1 MEELIK
7 QAPEN
12 ITYNELEIIFLR
24 NNKNIVDTLTEV
36 WNIPVNNVNNS
47 YNSDNSDN
55 SYNSDNNGNKDKWKT
70 IRETYDEIDKEMYNV
85 IKNSKK

>member
-1 MEELIK
+1 MDELIK

-47 YNSDNSDN
+47 DN
-55 SYNSDNNGNKDKWKT
+55 SYNKDNKDKWKT

>member
-1 MEELIK
+1 MDELIK

-12 ITYNELEIIFLR
+12 ITYNDLEIIFLR
-24 NNKNIVDTLTEV
+24 NNKNIVDTLAEV
-36 WNIPVNNVNNS
+36 WNIPVNNINNI
-47 YNSDNSDN
+47 
-55 SYNSDNNGNKDKWKT
+55 NNNDNKDKWKM

>member
-1 MEELIK
+1 MDELIK

-12 ITYNELEIIFLR
+12 ITYSDLEIIFLR
-24 NNKNIVDTLTEV
+24 NNKNIVDTLAEV
-36 WNIPVNNVNNS
+36 WNIQVNNINN
-47 YNSDNSDN
+47 ND
-55 SYNSDNNGNKDKWKT
+55 NKDKWKM

>member
-1 MEELIK
+1 MDELIK

-12 ITYNELEIIFLR
+12 ITYNDLEIIFLR
-24 NNKNIVDTLTEV
+24 NNKNIVDTLAEV
-36 WNIPVNNVNNS
+36 WNIPVNNINN
-47 YNSDNSDN
+47 ND
-55 SYNSDNNGNKDKWKT
+55 NKDKWKM

>member
-47 YNSDNSDN
+47 DNI
-55 SYNSDNNGNKDKWKT
+55 YNSDNNGNKDKWKT

>member
-1 MEELIK
+1 MDELIK

-12 ITYNELEIIFLR
+12 ITYSDLEIIFLR
-24 NNKNIVDTLTEV
+24 NNKNIVDTLAEV
-36 WNIPVNNVNNS
+36 WNIPVNNINN
-47 YNSDNSDN
+47 ND
-55 SYNSDNNGNKDKWKT
+55 NKDKWKM

>member
-47 YNSDNSDN
+47 DN
-55 SYNSDNNGNKDKWKT
+55 SYNKDNKDKWKT

>member
-1 MEELIK
+1 MDELIK

-47 YNSDNSDN
+47 DN

>member
-47 YNSDNSDN
+47 DNGGN
-55 SYNSDNNGNKDKWKT
+55 NDNNGNKDKWKT

>member
-1 MEELIK
+1 MDELIK

-47 YNSDNSDN
+47 DN
-55 SYNSDNNGNKDKWKT
+55 SYNKDNKDKWKT

-85 IKNSKK
+85 IKNRKK

>member
-1 MEELIK
+1 MDELIK

-12 ITYNELEIIFLR
+12 MNYNDLEIIFLR
-24 NNKNIVDTLTEV
+24 NNKNIVDTLAEV
-36 WNIPVNNVNNS
+36 WNIPVNNINN
-47 YNSDNSDN
+47 ND
-55 SYNSDNNGNKDKWKT
+55 NKDKWKM

>member
-47 YNSDNSDN
+47 DN
-55 SYNSDNNGNKDKWKT
+55 SYNNDNNDNKDNKDKWKT

>member
-47 YNSDNSDN
+47 DNIYNSG
-55 SYNSDNNGNKDKWKT
+55 NNDNKDKWKT

>member
-47 YNSDNSDN
+47 DN
-55 SYNSDNNGNKDKWKT
+55 SYNSDNSDNKDKWKT